1 MWCRDEMRDP
11 AVRIRGLRKQYR
23 IGVAPGAFSYRTLR
37 DAIADTL
44 TSPFRGKAEDASYIW
59 ALDGVDL
66 QIDAGEVVGL
76 IGRNGAGKS
85 TLLKILSRIT
95 RPTEGEAD
103 LFGRVGSLLEVGT
116 GFHPELTGRENI
128 YLNGA
133 ILGMRRDE
141 IRRKFDD
148 IVDFSGVAKFIDTS
162 VRHYSSGMYVRL
174 AFAVAAH
181 LEPEILLVDEVLAV
195 GDAAFQRQCL
205 GKMQDVSRS
214 GRTVIFV
221 SHNMPAVTRLCSRAL
236 LLSAGRVVDDGAADA
251 VVARYLASALGTS
264 AERSWEAGSA
274 PGNESVRVR
283 SIRVVDD
290 ALDTVDTIDV
300 RRQVGIEVTLEIL
313 GRTRAFVPMLSLL
326 NDMGQPIFSALDT
339 DPAWL
344 KPRDPGVYRC
354 TAWIPPNL
362 LNEGLVMVTVTV
374 VSFVPGGNAYRHAAI
389 TDAVAFQVTDAGE
402 GGTARGDYTVVF
414 PPTVRP
420 LLEWSTVVSPRQP

>member
-1 MWCRDEMRDP
+1 VSQP
-11 AVRIRGLRKQYR
+11 AIRVRGLRKQYR
-23 IGVAPGAFSYRTLR
+23 IGVAPGAFSYKTLR

-44 TSPFRGKAEDASYIW
+44 ASPFRRENTTASYIW
-59 ALDGVDL
+59 ALDGVNL

-205 GKMQDVSRS
+205 GKMEDVSRA

-221 SHNMPAVTRLCSRAL
+221 SHNMPAITRLCSRAL
-236 LLSAGRVVDDGAADA
+236 LLSAGRIVDDGAADA
-251 VVARYLASALGTS
+251 VVARYLSSALGMT
-264 AERSWEAGSA
+264 AERAWDMASA

-283 SIRVVDD
+283 SVRVVDETM
-290 ALDTVDTIDV
+290 ATVDTIDV
-300 RRQVGIEVTLEIL
+300 RRQVGIELTLEIL
-313 GRTRAFVPMLSLL
+313 DQSHSFVPMLALVTDL
-326 NDMGQPIFSALDT
+326 GQPIFSALDT

-344 KPRDPGVYRC
+344 QPRPPGVYRC
-354 TAWIPPNL
+354 IAWIPPNL
-362 LNEGLVMVTVTV
+362 LNEGMVVVSVTV
-374 VSFVPGGNAYRHAAI
+374 VTFVSGGNAYRHASI
-389 TDAVAFQVTDAGE
+389 TDAVAFQVIDAGE
-402 GGTARGDYTVVF
+402 GGTARGDYTLIF
-414 PPTVRP
+414 PATVRP
-420 LLEWSTVVSPRQP
+420 LLEWSTTVSPRAQ